1 MDPNSFPPQN
11 YSEQKKENTNFFE
24 IWRQIKSYL
33 FEIFKFLWLI
43 IGLAALGGWYMYK
56 YKSATPVTYTASLSF
71 MLNESDQSVQ
81 GAIIGNLGFGGITP
95 QSKNALNLKKMED
108 LVGTRKLITLALLTK
123 HSMNA
128 KGTKD
133 AEDFLINHYLRE
145 VVYLKDTS
153 AHNFYFEHDSVAGF
167 NRTENSHLIGAHRM
181 ITEFYLE
188 RYISN
193 TDIMFMNMT
202 TTSESFSK
210 FFLETLY
217 EVLNNYYHETR
228 TRKQRIIVEV
238 TQKRVDSLHK
248 EVTKAQRNY
257 SNYLNK
263 SNYEST
269 GVYNKE
275 IEVAFLEAKLNIA
288 TTTYLGAVNSLE
300 LAEMSLK
307 QISPVIELID
317 KPLYPLKAN
326 VPNSFFYML
335 IGLFGGGALGLA
347 LVVGRKF
354 LKAFLKKE
362 RAALEARKKDS
373 EASDFPDDTTPPPA

>member
-217 EVLNNYYHETR
+217 EVLNN
-228 TRKQRIIVEV
+228 
-238 TQKRVDSLHK
+238 
-248 EVTKAQRNY
+248 
-257 SNYLNK
+257 
-263 SNYEST
+263 
-269 GVYNKE
+269 
-275 IEVAFLEAKLNIA
+275 
-288 TTTYLGAVNSLE
+288 
-300 LAEMSLK
+300 
-307 QISPVIELID
+307 
-317 KPLYPLKAN
+317 
-326 VPNSFFYML
+326 
-335 IGLFGGGALGLA
+335 
-347 LVVGRKF
+347 
-354 LKAFLKKE
+354 
-362 RAALEARKKDS
+362 
-373 EASDFPDDTTPPPA
+373 